1 LDISSSSFNPSS
13 LQRPPSPQR
22 AEPAQAPTQESTGP
36 TTQSTA
42 VKPEADVRI
51 SEQPQKPEQPPL
63 RDSLSPEEKN
73 NISDDIYDRSNEIKA
88 ERQSDQDNVRETV
101 VEISVAQQQKANLE
115 LYIEQ
120 STGEEIDDSPSVSP
134 QELIE
139 FAQKQQRNDTLQ
151 AVADSDI
158 PQEAIQERRQT
169 ELRQSLED
177 KFSQALGDNSNP
189 PSIDLNV

>member
-1 LDISSSSFNPSS
+1 LDISSSSFNPNSA
-13 LQRPPSPQR
+13 QRPPSPQR
-22 AEPAQAPTQESTGP
+22 AEPAQAPSQESTGP

-88 ERQSDQDNVRETV
+88 DRQDDRDSVRETV
-101 VEISVAQQQKANLE
+101 VQISVAQQQKANLE

-120 STGEEIDDSPSVSP
+120 STGEEIDDAASVSP
-134 QELIE
+134 QEVIE
-139 FAQKQQRNDTLQ
+139 FAEKQQRNDTLQ
-151 AVADSDI
+151 AVADSGI
-158 PQEAIQERRQT
+158 TQEQIQERRQ
-169 ELRQSLED
+169 EQQRQSLQD
-177 KFSQALGDNSNP
+177 KFDQVAGDNSNP

>member
-1 LDISSSSFNPSS
+1 LDISASSFNPSS

-22 AEPAQAPTQESTGP
+22 TTPAQEQNQASAEPTAQT
-36 TTQSTA
+36 STA
-42 VKPEADVRI
+42 RLEADVRV
-51 SEQPQKPEQPPL
+51 SEQPQKPEQAPL

-73 NISDDIYDRSNEIKA
+73 NISDDIYDRSNEIKV